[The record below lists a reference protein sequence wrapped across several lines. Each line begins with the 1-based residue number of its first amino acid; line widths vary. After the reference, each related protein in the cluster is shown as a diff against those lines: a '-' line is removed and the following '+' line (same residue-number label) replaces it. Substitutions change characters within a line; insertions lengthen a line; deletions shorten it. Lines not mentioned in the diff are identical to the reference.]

1 MKIHKDGSDMQINY
15 VIAALVA
22 AGVIIAGTYFL
33 SKKSGPPSRIKK
45 KTLDKLSLFYVK
57 EFFQQNIQPLADGC
71 TPIALRIPAE
81 QAKKMRV
88 PINEEPGMSYY
99 VLSYYDPKTGQV
111 MDGCLLIEAKSVD
124 SLLEEAFGD
133 KDMLILE

>member
-1 MKIHKDGSDMQINY
+1 MQINY

-33 SKKSGPPSRIKK
+33 SKKSEPSSRIKK

-81 QAKKMRV
+81 
-88 PINEEPGMSYY
+88 
-99 VLSYYDPKTGQV
+99 
-111 MDGCLLIEAKSVD
+111 
-124 SLLEEAFGD
+124 
-133 KDMLILE
+133 

>member
-1 MKIHKDGSDMQINY
+1 MQINY

-22 AGVIIAGTYFL
+22 AGVIIAGTYLL
-33 SKKSGPPSRIKK
+33 SKKGETPSRIKK
-45 KTLDKLSLFYVK
+45 KTLDKLTLFYVK
-57 EFFQQNIQPLADGC
+57 EFFQQNVQQLADGC
-71 TPIALRIPAE
+71 TPVALRIPAE
-81 QAKKMRV
+81 QAKKMSV